1 MAGRKPPGVS
11 FETWVDRQIREGLA
25 KGAFDDLP
33 RVPLDLSED
42 TGDDWWIKKKIR
54 DEGLEVLPPSLVLRR
69 EVEQAVAD
77 ARTAPTE
84 DEARRRIEAVNQRIR
99 DANRIAI
106 AGPPV
111 TLVPYDVEE
120 LLAIWR
126 RIHPGDPP
134 LGVDVP
140 ATDHHGSDTRARPR
154 RLASFRWSR
163 RRSVARPE
171 HPAPDREVPRS

>member
-33 RVPLDLSED
+33 NRPLDLSED

-77 ARTAPTE
+77 ARMAMTE
-84 DEARRRIEAVNQRIR
+84 DDARARIEAVNQRIR

-111 TLVPYDVEE
+111 TLVAYDVDDFLE
-120 LLAIWR
+120 IWR
-126 RIHPGDPP
+126 RTHPDLPEAP
-134 LGVDVP
+134 KAEP
-140 ATDHHGSDTRARPR
+140 EPTTATKPR
-154 RLASFRWSR
+154 WRLR
-163 RRSVARPE
+163 R
-171 HPAPDREVPRS
+171 

>member
-1 MAGRKPPGVS
+1 MGGRKPPGVS

-33 RVPLDLSED
+33 RVRLDLSDAHDE
-42 TGDDWWIKKKIR
+42 DWWLKRKIR

-69 EVEQAVAD
+69 EIDKAVAD

-84 DEARRRIEAVNQRIR
+84 DQARQRIEAVNQRIR

-111 TLVPYDVEE
+111 TLVPYDVDE

-126 RIHPGDPP
+126 RTHPAEPSDPST
-134 LGVDVP
+134 
-140 ATDHHGSDTRARPR
+140 ATPGQGTNAVGSRPR
-154 RLASFRWSR
+154 RLATLRWR
-163 RRSVARPE
+163 RRRAVASPE
-171 HPAPDREVPRS
+171 PRHPDREVR